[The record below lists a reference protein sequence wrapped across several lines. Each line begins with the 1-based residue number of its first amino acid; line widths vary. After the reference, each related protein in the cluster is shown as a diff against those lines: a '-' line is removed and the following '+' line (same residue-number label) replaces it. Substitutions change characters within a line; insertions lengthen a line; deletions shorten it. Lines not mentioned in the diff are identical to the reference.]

1 MPNESTLYSTK
12 CITKYVKCMNALALG
27 RRNMRSTYCQQLLGR
42 TCLKYDTL
50 LLFKMFLSQHSEHAQ
65 CSELSEV
72 HSISL
77 PSKHWEKESSSVTRG
92 PNRLAALQL
101 SELASSWADSICLT
115 FTVWHM
121 EPWAGNKVFGLA
133 HVHLKNSVLDC
144 WPALK
149 YLVLITA
156 TTFTLAG
163 YCWNI
168 IPKGLHCK
176 GITPLFS
183 HRRDGS
189 HSLSQ
194 AGFFIWD
201 MGHSHNRLYRLP
213 LTKSNRKL
221 WDERHSITLNYTAA
235 ETEEHSL
242 SLWWGWWIFEL
253 LSFDYLP
260 CSPVCLDSPQQH

>member
-1 MPNESTLYSTK
+1 MLRA
-12 CITKYVKCMNALALG
+12 V
-27 RRNMRSTYCQQLLGR
+27 RSA
-42 TCLKYDTL
+42 
-50 LLFKMFLSQHSEHAQ
+50 FHFS
-65 CSELSEV
+65 
-72 HSISL
+72 

-101 SELASSWADSICLT
+101 SELASNWADSICLT

-133 HVHLKNSVLDC
+133 HVHLKNSVPDC

-189 HSLSQ
+189 HSFSQ
-194 AGFFIWD
+194 AGFFLSEIWD
-201 MGHSHNRLYRLP
+201 IATTDYIGC
-213 LTKSNRKL
+213 L
-221 WDERHSITLNYTAA
+221 WQRAIENCEMRDT
-235 ETEEHSL
+235 
-242 SLWWGWWIFEL
+242 
-253 LSFDYLP
+253 P
-260 CSPVCLDSPQQH
+260 